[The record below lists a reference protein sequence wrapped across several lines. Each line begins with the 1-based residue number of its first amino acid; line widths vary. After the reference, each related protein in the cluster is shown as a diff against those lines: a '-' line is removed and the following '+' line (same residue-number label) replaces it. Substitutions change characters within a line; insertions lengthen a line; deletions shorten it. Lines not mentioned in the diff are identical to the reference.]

1 MWDVSMQDDEGGD
14 DEQQCSLIQRY
25 YSWADYGL
33 GAEAWTVC
41 TYKFPHHTLQ
51 IDTIKIVQYSKL

>member
-1 MWDVSMQDDEGGD
+1 MYDDEGGD

-33 GAEAWTVC
+33 GAEAWPVC
-41 TYKFPHHTLQ
+41 TCKFSHHTSTNRYKQNSLVS
-51 IDTIKIVQYSKL
+51 DETDS

>member
-1 MWDVSMQDDEGGD
+1 MQDDEGGD

-41 TYKFPHHTLQ
+41 TYKFPHHTSTNRYKQNSLVS
-51 IDTIKIVQYSKL
+51 DETDS